1 MRKLISNLNF
11 SQLKK
16 LEVQTLANRVLTIV
30 EKHDPETL
38 KIKEIFDILL
48 EQKPQIKLLKVGYGP
63 HPVTMPLNSLRRRR
77 NALMQGVIYRLKT
90 IEDAKISGKEEA
102 LLVAKPVVHR
112 YLQGLSRES
121 EETITATVIQFFDF
135 VDETANV
142 SMAIETLDLLSTLD
156 DLKSV
161 STEIE
166 EHYDNRTESIS
177 QRPKMNT
184 RGIVAQLKSDI
195 RDVFKQIE
203 VAQIK
208 NQNLDYNPL
217 IDELNNEI
225 AHYKA
230 IIKLRA
236 SINKKKAEEKALNDN
251 EIVIEGD
258 SEEPLETSQPAQ
270 RMYPM
275 NAQVDD
281 EGDLEQV
288 DKKRTVAVPRK
299 QLLLPDVSTEA

>member
-63 HPVTMPLNSLRRRR
+63 HPVTIPLNDLRKKR

-90 IEDAKISGKEEA
+90 IEDAKIRGMAEA
-102 LLVAKPVVHR
+102 LVVVKPVVHN
-112 YLQGLSRES
+112 YLLGLSRES
-121 EETITATVIQFFDF
+121 EETITATVIQFLDF
-135 VDETANV
+135 VDENAN
-142 SMAIETLDLLSTLD
+142 MATAIETMDLLASLD
-156 DLKSV
+156 DLRSV
-161 STEIE
+161 ITEID
-166 EHYDNRTESIS
+166 EHYDNRRENIS
-177 QRPKMNT
+177 LRPKMNT

-208 NQNLDYNPL
+208 NQDLDYNPL
-217 IDELNNEI
+217 IDELNIEI

-230 IIKLRA
+230 IIKTRK
-236 SINKKKAEEKALNDN
+236 SINKKKADN
-251 EIVIEGD
+251 VVDNVEVVD
-258 SEEPLETSQPAQ
+258 DNQPEEPSEPIQTAT

-275 NAQVDD
+275 NAELGNEDIFG
-281 EGDLEQV
+281 EV

-299 QLLLPDVSTEA
+299 QTLLPDVSTEA